1 MFRTMQS
8 VSFEI
13 SGFPA
18 YGFHVGSWYV
28 AFVVEAFPT
37 AGLSHTEL
45 RSPASALVYV
55 LDVSI
60 NQIRLLSDGGL
71 GEIKA
76 VTAVVDDFEVERR
89 KVDIVLCTHID
100 GLNRAAI
107 FHLLEII
114 KMLLNALIF
123 YKRL

>member
-60 NQIRLLSDGGL
+60 NQIRLLSESACSTL
-71 GEIKA
+71 GP
-76 VTAVVDDFEVERR
+76 
-89 KVDIVLCTHID
+89 LCSRFF
-100 GLNRAAI
+100 RA
-107 FHLLEII
+107 FPRCRVP
-114 KMLLNALIF
+114 
-123 YKRL
+123 YSDP